1 MDRAYNALAAYYDHL
16 GEHVDYKRYAEAA
29 KELCTKYGEGT
40 SGLVLDLA
48 CGTCS
53 IGLELDRMG
62 MEVIAVD
69 ASSEMLLQAREKASE
84 AGADILFLCQDMRE
98 LDLYGTIDMAVCGV
112 DSLNYLTSTKDLER
126 CFSLVYN
133 FLEPGGVFF
142 FDMNTKEKFKTV
154 YGDNSYVFED
164 DGVFCV
170 WQNDYNER
178 RGTCDFYVTIFT
190 EEKDGRY
197 CRRDE
202 HHREK
207 CYSKKTVISLLEKCG
222 FEVLGA
228 YRDLDFAPSEKDD
241 LRTFFA
247 AKAIKR

>member
-16 GEHVDYKRYAEAA
+16 GEHIDYKRYAEAA
-29 KELCTKYGEGT
+29 KELLFEHGEGT

-48 CGTCS
+48 CGTGS
-53 IGLELDRMG
+53 IALELDRLG

-69 ASSEMLLQAREKASE
+69 ASSEMLNQAREKASE

-112 DSLNYLTSTKDLER
+112 DSLNYLTSVKDLEK
-126 CFSLVYN
+126 CFSLVHN
-133 FLEPGGVFF
+133 FLEPGGVFL

-154 YGDNSYVFED
+154 YGNNSYVFEE

-170 WQNDYNER
+170 WQNDYNEK
-178 RGTCDFYVTIFT
+178 RGTCDFYVTVFS
-190 EEKDGRY
+190 EEEDGRY
-197 CRRDE
+197 YREDE
-202 HHREK
+202 CHREK
-207 CYSKKTVISLLEKCG
+207 CYSHRTVINLLKKCG
-222 FEVLGA
+222 FEVLGT
-228 YRDLDFAPSEKDD
+228 YSDLYFEPSKKDD

-247 AKAIKR
+247 AKAIK